1 MTTTYTGYI
10 DGTLLFGGV
19 GNQQYRLLT
28 GQISTELNA
37 ADQFNFTLPSD
48 NPMLGSIAPRK
59 SIVDVYKNGD
69 LIFRGTVDG
78 IEKNFD
84 GSRAYTAVGMLALLK
99 DALITPMQDV
109 TVSAALTAMLTK
121 HNSVVGNSAY
131 QITLGTVE
139 PTGTVTI
146 GDADKDWMLSAGD
159 ALSALLAAKGG
170 YIRLRYAPNA
180 VYLDY
185 LNTHTRNDSQRIDL
199 SNLIDISEQ
208 INTDSIVSRVY
219 ARGKDGITISSVNG
233 GSDYLVNEAVEH
245 KYGCVERT
253 YISDEI
259 ETPAALKSAAQ
270 AYLTRYAAEKNV
282 ISLTAVDLSLI
293 DRAAAA
299 FEVGQI
305 VRVISVPHGIDA
317 EMVIHAVLSDLVQPS
332 NSRVTL
338 GGAQSTLT
346 RAMSGSVEAEANSA
360 GNAAE
365 CVIDSELSGT
375 STNPVQNKA
384 VKTELD
390 KKADK
395 TALDNKFDK
404 AGGTLTGNLTGQ
416 YLTGTWLQT
425 TQASDLNSKPSKI
438 AVLDGSGWVYYRTP
452 AELASDIGVVAPAD
466 HIVEKGTSSGWQYRK
481 WNSGV
486 AECWRDLSVNG
497 KACSTAVGS
506 WFRTAKL
513 SVGAYPFTF
522 TAAPNLQMQF
532 ETFAGTGGLVWSTGT
547 AGSTPT
553 TRPANIYIIRMSSAA
568 SITGTVH
575 YYAIGKWK

>member
-1 MTTTYTGYI
+1 MTTYTGYI
-10 DGTLLFGGV
+10 DGALLFGGV
-19 GNQQYRLLT
+19 GNQQYNLLS

-59 SIVDVYKNGD
+59 SIVDVYNNGN

-78 IEKNFD
+78 VTKNFD
-84 GSRAYTAVGMLALLK
+84 GSRSYTAVGVLALLK
-99 DALITPMQDV
+99 DALINPMQSV
-109 TVSAALTAMLTK
+109 TVSAALAAILAK
-121 HNSVVGNSAY
+121 HNSVVGNDACK
-131 QITLGTVE
+131 ITLGTVE

-146 GDADKDWMLSAGD
+146 GDADKDWMLNAGD
-159 ALSALLAAKGG
+159 ALIALLAAKGG
-170 YIRLRYAPNA
+170 YIRLRYTPDT

-219 ARGKDGITISSVNG
+219 ARGKDGITISSVNS
-233 GSDYLVNEAVEH
+233 GSDYLVNEAVER

-293 DRAAAA
+293 DRAVAA

-305 VRVISVPHGIDA
+305 VRVVSVPHGIDA

-346 RAMSGSVEAEANSA
+346 RAMPGSGNAEAKANSA
-360 GNAAE
+360 DNAADYVVE
-365 CVIDSELSGT
+365 QGT
-375 STNPVQNKA
+375 SGGWTYIKLKSGIAMCWVRYFGNVNAAANNWSGYYYSGSIEVDFPFA
-384 VKTELD
+384 FKTLE
-390 KKADK
+390 AI
-395 TALDNKFDK
+395 NFD
-404 AGGTLTGNLTGQ
+404 GGSND
-416 YLTGTWLQT
+416 YLNFARNFASTV
-425 TQASDLNSKPSKI
+425 TQARFII
-438 AVLDGSGWVYYRTP
+438 AGHS
-452 AELASDIGVVAPAD
+452 AD
-466 HIVEKGTSSGWQYRK
+466 ATNVGIDVSISAKGR
-481 WNSGV
+481 
-486 AECWRDLSVNG
+486 
-497 KACSTAVGS
+497 
-506 WFRTAKL
+506 
-513 SVGAYPFTF
+513 
-522 TAAPNLQMQF
+522 
-532 ETFAGTGGLVWSTGT
+532 
-547 AGSTPT
+547 
-553 TRPANIYIIRMSSAA
+553 
-568 SITGTVH
+568 
-575 YYAIGKWK
+575 WK

>member
-1 MTTTYTGYI
+1 MTTYTGYI

-19 GNQQYRLLT
+19 RNQQYNLLS

-59 SIVDVYKNGD
+59 SIVDVYNSGN
-69 LIFRGTVDG
+69 LIFRGTVDSVT
-78 IEKNFD
+78 KNFD
-84 GSRAYTAVGMLALLK
+84 GSRSYTAVGVLALLK
-99 DALITPMQDV
+99 DVLIKPMQSV
-109 TVSAALTAMLTK
+109 TVSAALTAILAK
-121 HNSVVGNSAY
+121 HNSAVGNTACK
-131 QITLGTVE
+131 IVLGTVE

-159 ALSALLAAKGG
+159 ALIALLAAKGG
-170 YIRLRYAPNA
+170 YIRLRYTPDT

-219 ARGKDGITISSVNG
+219 ARGKDGITISSVNS
-233 GSDYLVNEAVEH
+233 GSDYLVNEAVER

-293 DRAAAA
+293 DRAVAA

-305 VRVISVPHGIDA
+305 VRVVSVPHGIDA

-346 RAMSGSVEAEANSA
+346 RAMSGSGSAETKANSA
-360 GNAAE
+360 DNAADYVVE
-365 CVIDSELSGT
+365 QGVSGIWT
-375 STNPVQNKA
+375 
-384 VKTELD
+384 
-390 KKADK
+390 
-395 TALDNKFDK
+395 
-404 AGGTLTGNLTGQ
+404 
-416 YLTGTWLQT
+416 
-425 TQASDLNSKPSKI
+425 
-438 AVLDGSGWVYYRTP
+438 
-452 AELASDIGVVAPAD
+452 
-466 HIVEKGTSSGWQYRK
+466 YRK
-481 WNSGV
+481 WNSGL
-486 AECWRDLSVNG
+486 AECWERYFGNVNAAANNWSG
-497 KACSTAVGS
+497 YYYSGPIEVDFPFEFKTLEAVNFDGGSNDYLNFARNFASTVTQARFIIAGHSADATNVGIDVS
-506 WFRTAKL
+506 IAAK
-513 SVGAYPFTF
+513 G
-522 TAAPNLQMQF
+522 
-532 ETFAGTGGLVWSTGT
+532 
-547 AGSTPT
+547 
-553 TRPANIYIIRMSSAA
+553 R
-568 SITGTVH
+568 
-575 YYAIGKWK
+575 WK

>member
-1 MTTTYTGYI
+1 MTTYTGYI

-19 GNQQYRLLT
+19 GNQQYNLLS

-59 SIVDVYKNGD
+59 SIVDVYNNGN

-78 IEKNFD
+78 VTKNFD

-99 DALITPMQDV
+99 DALITPMQNV
-109 TVSAALTAMLTK
+109 TVSTALTAILTK
-121 HNSVVGNSAY
+121 HNSVVGNDVCK
-131 QITLGTVE
+131 ITLGTVE

-146 GDADKDWMLSAGD
+146 GDADKDWMLNAGD

-170 YIRLRYAPNA
+170 YIRLRYTPNA

-233 GSDYLVNEAVEH
+233 GSDYLVNEAVER

-293 DRAAAA
+293 DRAVAA

-305 VRVISVPHGIDA
+305 VRVVSVPHGIDA

-346 RAMSGSVEAEANSA
+346 RAMSGGGSVEAKANSA
-360 GNAAE
+360 GNAADYVVE
-365 CVIDSELSGT
+365 QGVSGKW
-375 STNPVQNKA
+375 S
-384 VKTELD
+384 
-390 KKADK
+390 
-395 TALDNKFDK
+395 
-404 AGGTLTGNLTGQ
+404 
-416 YLTGTWLQT
+416 
-425 TQASDLNSKPSKI
+425 
-438 AVLDGSGWVYYRTP
+438 
-452 AELASDIGVVAPAD
+452 
-466 HIVEKGTSSGWQYRK
+466 YRK
-481 WNSGV
+481 WNSGIG
-486 AECWRDLSVNG
+486 ECW
-497 KACSTAVGS
+497 STFSTDVLYIDTAWGS
-506 WFRTAKL
+506 LYYGTWMNLDANKTAR
-513 SVGAYPFTF
+513 AYPFAF
-522 TAAPNLQMQF
+522 VEDPDVTAALCANSGDGWLAAD
-532 ETFAGTGGLVWSTGT
+532 TSNNTGT
-547 AGSTPT
+547 HKTHAPAFCVVRPAAGSLILPQ
-553 TRPANIYIIRMSSAA
+553 ISYHV
-568 SITGTVH
+568 TGR
-575 YYAIGKWK
+575 WK

>member
-1 MTTTYTGYI
+1 MTTYTGYI

-19 GNQQYRLLT
+19 GNQQYNLLS

-48 NPMLGSIAPRK
+48 NPMLDSIAPRK
-59 SIVDVYKNGD
+59 SIVDVYNNGN

-78 IEKNFD
+78 VTKNFD

-99 DALITPMQDV
+99 DALIAPLQDV

-121 HNSVVGNSAY
+121 HNSVVGNDACK
-131 QITLGTVE
+131 ITLGTVE

-146 GDADKDWMLSAGD
+146 GDADKDWMLNVGD

-170 YIRLRYAPNA
+170 YIRLRYIPDA

-208 INTDSIVSRVY
+208 ISTDSIVSRVY
-219 ARGKDGITISSVNG
+219 ARGKDGITISSVNS
-233 GSDYLVNEAVEH
+233 GSDYLVNEAVER

-293 DRAAAA
+293 DRAVAA

-305 VRVISVPHGIDA
+305 VRVVSVPHGIDA

-346 RAMSGSVEAEANSA
+346 RAMSGGGSVEAEANSA
-360 GNAAE
+360 GNAADYVVE
-365 CVIDSELSGT
+365 QGVSGKW
-375 STNPVQNKA
+375 S
-384 VKTELD
+384 
-390 KKADK
+390 
-395 TALDNKFDK
+395 
-404 AGGTLTGNLTGQ
+404 
-416 YLTGTWLQT
+416 
-425 TQASDLNSKPSKI
+425 
-438 AVLDGSGWVYYRTP
+438 
-452 AELASDIGVVAPAD
+452 
-466 HIVEKGTSSGWQYRK
+466 YRK
-481 WNSGV
+481 WNSGIG
-486 AECWRDLSVNG
+486 ECW
-497 KACSTAVGS
+497 STFSTDVLYIDTAWGS
-506 WFRTAKL
+506 LYYGTWMNLDANKTAR
-513 SVGAYPFTF
+513 AYPFAFIEDPIVETSLY
-522 TAAPNLQMQF
+522 TNEGDGWLASDTSNNYGTLRTHAPAF
-532 ETFAGTGGLVWSTGT
+532 CVARPT
-547 AGSTPT
+547 AGSFILPRISYHVT
-553 TRPANIYIIRMSSAA
+553 
-568 SITGTVH
+568 
-575 YYAIGKWK
+575 GKWK

>member
-1 MTTTYTGYI
+1 MTTYTGYI

-19 GNQQYRLLT
+19 RNQQYNLLS

-59 SIVDVYKNGD
+59 SIVDVYNNGN

-78 IEKNFD
+78 VTKNFD
-84 GSRAYTAVGMLALLK
+84 GSRSYTAVGVLALLK
-99 DALITPMQDV
+99 DALINPMQNV
-109 TVSAALTAMLTK
+109 TVSAALAAILAK
-121 HNSVVGNSAY
+121 HNSVVGNDACK
-131 QITLGTVE
+131 ITLGTVE

-159 ALSALLAAKGG
+159 ALIALLAAKGG
-170 YIRLRYAPNA
+170 YIRLRYTPDT

-219 ARGKDGITISSVNG
+219 ARGKDGITISSVNS
-233 GSDYLVNEAVEH
+233 GSDYLVNEAVER

-259 ETPAALKSAAQ
+259 ETPAALKIAAQ

-293 DRAAAA
+293 DRTVAA

-305 VRVISVPHGIDA
+305 VRVVSVPHGIDA

-346 RAMSGSVEAEANSA
+346 RAMSGSGSAEAKANSA
-360 GNAAE
+360 DNAADYVVE
-365 CVIDSELSGT
+365 QGT
-375 STNPVQNKA
+375 SGGWTYIKLKSGIAMCWVRYFGNVNAAANNWSGYYYSDAIEVDFPFAFKTLEA
-384 VKTELD
+384 V
-390 KKADK
+390 
-395 TALDNKFDK
+395 NFD
-404 AGGTLTGNLTGQ
+404 GGSNDFLNVARNFASNLT
-416 YLTGTWLQT
+416 
-425 TQASDLNSKPSKI
+425 QARFII
-438 AVLDGSGWVYYRTP
+438 AGHS
-452 AELASDIGVVAPAD
+452 AD
-466 HIVEKGTSSGWQYRK
+466 ATNVGIDVSISAKGR
-481 WNSGV
+481 
-486 AECWRDLSVNG
+486 
-497 KACSTAVGS
+497 
-506 WFRTAKL
+506 
-513 SVGAYPFTF
+513 
-522 TAAPNLQMQF
+522 
-532 ETFAGTGGLVWSTGT
+532 
-547 AGSTPT
+547 
-553 TRPANIYIIRMSSAA
+553 
-568 SITGTVH
+568 
-575 YYAIGKWK
+575 WK

>member
-1 MTTTYTGYI
+1 MTTYTGYI
-10 DGTLLFGGV
+10 DGTLLFGEV
-19 GNQQYRLLT
+19 GNQQYNLLS

-37 ADQFNFTLPSD
+37 ADQFNFTLSSD

-59 SIVDVYKNGD
+59 SIVDVYNNGN

-78 IEKNFD
+78 VTKNFD
-84 GSRAYTAVGMLALLK
+84 GSRSYTAVGVLALLK
-99 DALITPMQDV
+99 DVLIKPMESV
-109 TVSAALTAMLTK
+109 TVSAALTAMLAK
-121 HNSVVGNSAY
+121 HNSAVGNTACK
-131 QITLGTVE
+131 IVLGTVE

-159 ALSALLAAKGG
+159 ALIALLAAKGG
-170 YIRLRYAPNA
+170 YIRLRYTPDT

-219 ARGKDGITISSVNG
+219 ARGKDGITISSVNS
-233 GSDYLVNEAVEH
+233 GSDYLVNEAVER

-293 DRAAAA
+293 DRAVAA

-305 VRVISVPHGIDA
+305 VRVVSVPHGIDA

-346 RAMSGSVEAEANSA
+346 RAMSGSGSAEAKANSA
-360 GNAAE
+360 DNAADYVVE
-365 CVIDSELSGT
+365 QGT
-375 STNPVQNKA
+375 S
-384 VKTELD
+384 
-390 KKADK
+390 
-395 TALDNKFDK
+395 
-404 AGGTLTGNLTGQ
+404 GGWT
-416 YLTGTWLQT
+416 
-425 TQASDLNSKPSKI
+425 
-438 AVLDGSGWVYYRTP
+438 
-452 AELASDIGVVAPAD
+452 
-466 HIVEKGTSSGWQYRK
+466 YRK
-481 WNSGV
+481 WNSGL
-486 AECWRDLSVNG
+486 AECWGRYSGNVNAAANNWSG
-497 KACSTAVGS
+497 YYYSGAIAVDFPFAFKTLEAVNFDGGSNDYLNFARNFASTLTQARFINAGHSADATNVGIDVS
-506 WFRTAKL
+506 ISAK
-513 SVGAYPFTF
+513 G
-522 TAAPNLQMQF
+522 
-532 ETFAGTGGLVWSTGT
+532 
-547 AGSTPT
+547 
-553 TRPANIYIIRMSSAA
+553 R
-568 SITGTVH
+568 
-575 YYAIGKWK
+575 WK

>member
-1 MTTTYTGYI
+1 MTTYTGYI

-19 GNQQYRLLT
+19 RNQQYNLLS

-59 SIVDVYKNGD
+59 SIVDVYNSGN
-69 LIFRGTVDG
+69 LIFRGTVDSVT
-78 IEKNFD
+78 KNFD
-84 GSRAYTAVGMLALLK
+84 GSRSYTAVGVLALLK
-99 DALITPMQDV
+99 DVLIKPMQSV
-109 TVSAALTAMLTK
+109 TVSAALTAILAK
-121 HNSVVGNSAY
+121 HNSAVGNTACK
-131 QITLGTVE
+131 IVLGTVE

-159 ALSALLAAKGG
+159 ALIALLAAKGG
-170 YIRLRYAPNA
+170 YIRLRYTPDT

-208 INTDSIVSRVY
+208 IYTDSIVSRVY
-219 ARGKDGITISSVNG
+219 ARGKDGITISSVNS
-233 GSDYLVNEAVEH
+233 GSDYLVNEAVER

-293 DRAAAA
+293 DRAVAA

-305 VRVISVPHGIDA
+305 VRVVSVPHGIDA

-346 RAMSGSVEAEANSA
+346 RAMSGSGSAEAKANSA
-360 GNAAE
+360 DNAADYVVE
-365 CVIDSELSGT
+365 QGT
-375 STNPVQNKA
+375 SGGWTYIKLKSGIAMCWGRYFGNVNAAANNWSGYYYSGAIA
-384 VKTELD
+384 VDFPFAFKTLE
-390 KKADK
+390 AV
-395 TALDNKFDK
+395 NFD
-404 AGGTLTGNLTGQ
+404 GGSNDYLNFARNFASTLT
-416 YLTGTWLQT
+416 
-425 TQASDLNSKPSKI
+425 QARFII
-438 AVLDGSGWVYYRTP
+438 AGHS
-452 AELASDIGVVAPAD
+452 AD
-466 HIVEKGTSSGWQYRK
+466 ATNVGIDVSISAKGR
-481 WNSGV
+481 
-486 AECWRDLSVNG
+486 
-497 KACSTAVGS
+497 
-506 WFRTAKL
+506 
-513 SVGAYPFTF
+513 
-522 TAAPNLQMQF
+522 
-532 ETFAGTGGLVWSTGT
+532 
-547 AGSTPT
+547 
-553 TRPANIYIIRMSSAA
+553 
-568 SITGTVH
+568 
-575 YYAIGKWK
+575 WK

>member
-1 MTTTYTGYI
+1 MTTYTGYV
-10 DGTLLFGGV
+10 DGALLFGGV
-19 GNQQYRLLT
+19 RNQQYNLLS

-59 SIVDVYKNGD
+59 SIVDVYNNGN
-69 LIFRGTVDG
+69 LIFRGTVDSVT
-78 IEKNFD
+78 KNFD
-84 GSRAYTAVGMLALLK
+84 GSRSYTAVGVLALLK
-99 DALITPMQDV
+99 DALIKPMQSV

-121 HNSVVGNSAY
+121 HNSVVGNTACK
-131 QITLGTVE
+131 IVLGTVE

-159 ALSALLAAKGG
+159 ALIALLAAKGG
-170 YIRLRYAPNA
+170 YIRLRYTPDT

-219 ARGKDGITISSVNG
+219 ARGKDGITISSVNS
-233 GSDYLVNEAVEH
+233 GSDYLVNEAVER

-293 DRAAAA
+293 DRAVAA

-305 VRVISVPHGIDA
+305 VRVVSVPHGIDA
-317 EMVIHAVLSDLVQPS
+317 EMVIHAVLFDLVQPS

-346 RAMSGSVEAEANSA
+346 RAMSGSGSAGMKANSA
-360 GNAAE
+360 DNAADYVVE
-365 CVIDSELSGT
+365 QGVSG
-375 STNPVQNKA
+375 
-384 VKTELD
+384 
-390 KKADK
+390 
-395 TALDNKFDK
+395 
-404 AGGTLTGNLTGQ
+404 
-416 YLTGTWLQT
+416 
-425 TQASDLNSKPSKI
+425 
-438 AVLDGSGWVYYRTP
+438 GWT
-452 AELASDIGVVAPAD
+452 
-466 HIVEKGTSSGWQYRK
+466 YRK
-481 WNSGV
+481 WNSGL
-486 AECWRDLSVNG
+486 AECWGRYFGNVNAAANNFSG
-497 KACSTAVGS
+497 FYYSGAIEVDFPLEFKTLEAVNFDGGSNDYLNFARNFASTVTQARFIIAGHSADATNVGIDVS
-506 WFRTAKL
+506 IAAK
-513 SVGAYPFTF
+513 G
-522 TAAPNLQMQF
+522 
-532 ETFAGTGGLVWSTGT
+532 
-547 AGSTPT
+547 
-553 TRPANIYIIRMSSAA
+553 R
-568 SITGTVH
+568 
-575 YYAIGKWK
+575 WK